1 MEKCTIVLT
10 NPISEESRHEILSV
24 KPNNIQLID
33 INALSRREYKGEAE
47 AKAELDKILLETDVV
62 YGGRWPPNL
71 LQRAPHLK
79 WLQVTSAGV
88 DRYVTAELK
97 DSQVIL
103 TNVSGIH
110 ATPIGEFVLTF
121 MLMFAK
127 KMPYAYEIK
136 QKKQWDRYAAS
147 VLRGKTVGIV
157 GLGHIG
163 KEVARLSKAF
173 GMQVI
178 ATRRAAKTMTKTRN
192 VDMLLPS
199 SWLPKLLS
207 QSDFVVITLPLT
219 DETRNMFSDAQFRLM
234 KESAYIINI
243 GRGPIIDEPALIR
256 ALDENQ
262 IAGAGLDVFSQE
274 PLPAISPL
282 WEMPN
287 VIMTP
292 HVSGGQEDYEKEAN
306 KIFCANLRRFLE
318 GKRLMNVVNKK
329 TGY

>member
-1 MEKCTIVLT
+1 MEKCKIVLT
-10 NPISEESRHEILSV
+10 NPMPEESRHEILSV
-24 KPNNIQLID
+24 KPNSIQLID
-33 INALSRREYKGEAE
+33 INDLSRREYGGDTQ

-62 YGGRWPPNL
+62 YGGRWPVNL
-71 LQRAPHLK
+71 QQRAPHLK

-88 DRYVTAELK
+88 DRYITNELK
-97 DSQVIL
+97 KSPAIL

-127 KMPYAYEIK
+127 KMPYASEMK
-136 QKKQWDRYAAS
+136 QKKEWSRYAAS
-147 VLRGKTVGIV
+147 VLRGKTVGVV

-163 KEVARLSKAF
+163 KEVARLSKTF

-178 ATRRAAKTMTKTRN
+178 ATRRTAKTMTKSRN

-199 SWLPKLLS
+199 SWLPKLLT

-219 DETRNMFSDAQFRLM
+219 EDTRNMFSNAQFRLM

-256 ALDENQ
+256 ALNENQ
-262 IAGAGLDVFSQE
+262 IAGAGLDVFSLE
-274 PLPAISPL
+274 PLPSTSPL
-282 WEMPN
+282 WKMPN

-306 KIFCANLRRFLE
+306 KIFCENLKRFLA

>member
-1 MEKCTIVLT
+1 MEKCKIILT
-10 NPISEESRHEILSV
+10 NPISEISKKDIMSINPEGID
-24 KPNNIQLID
+24 LID
-33 INALSRREYKGEAE
+33 VTELSRLDYRGDDH
-47 AKAELDKILLETDVV
+47 AKEQLSNILLQTDVV
-62 YGGRWPPNL
+62 YGGRLPVNL
-71 LQRAPHLK
+71 LQRAPKLK

-88 DRYVTAELK
+88 DRYLTEEFK
-97 DSQVIL
+97 KSPVIL

-110 ATPIGEFVLTF
+110 AVPIGEFVLTF
-121 MLMFAK
+121 MLMCAK
-127 KMPYAYEIK
+127 RIPYAYEMK
-136 QKKQWDRYAAS
+136 QKKEWGRYAAS
-147 VLRGKTVGIV
+147 ILRDKTVGIV

-163 KEVARLSKAF
+163 QEVARLSKAF
-173 GMQVI
+173 GMNVI
-178 ATRRAAKTMTKTRN
+178 ATRRSAKNMGTARN
-192 VDMLLPS
+192 VDMLLPA
-199 SWLPKLLS
+199 SWLNKLLT

-219 DETRNMFSDAQFRLM
+219 DETRNLFSDGQFRLM

-256 ALDENQ
+256 ALNENQ

-274 PLPAISPL
+274 PLPASSPL
-282 WEMPN
+282 WDMPN

-306 KIFCANLRRFLE
+306 KIFCENLKRFLA